1 MSRTAQFFSNLAVCA
16 VAGVVTLSPAKAD
29 EVTEQI
35 NLGLE
40 LYESEAFGAAIVEL
54 EFAIEDIR
62 DAMNEQI
69 GTTFPDAPEGWTAM
83 DPETGGGG
91 GGKAAG
97 LLGGLGGGS
106 NISRSYTENE
116 GEGVMQAAI
125 MLDNPMMQS
134 LAAMMNNP
142 SMFAAQPNVERLRV
156 GRERGMLKWE
166 EEQGSAEANVM
177 IDGRIMLQVTGNN
190 LDSADRVEELMQ
202 SWDLEAL
209 RSSAAR

>member
-106 NISRSYTENE
+106 NISRSYTEDE